1 MEEDKSDSANME
13 YETVQL
19 EGLELA
25 ESNEHHLL
33 VCASDSVLENVDVFH
48 CAECGREYKSRDGL
62 RTHVRK
68 VHTGIKQKA
77 SQDQSCLEPNC
88 EASFHTK
95 AELCSHLENH
105 HGLQFEHIS
114 VVLPTAPRFY
124 AWMEEFQES
133 SGIRFVRT
141 CGTKQFVKTG
151 TRMHFVCHRSGKCR
165 GKTTSVRMRKERAHG
180 PVKLGIQCVVHLRA
194 VEKPNGSVE
203 VDGCVSHYGH
213 ATDEQLMSLLAMH
226 RCRIARFINL
236 GQPAHRVAEML
247 KQLADPTTPLARIA
261 SSDVRNIEQC
271 FGKQFSEVVASYL
284 FEAVGLLLL
293 SNPNVVLVHKPVDS
307 EADGMD
313 PSEFYGVLM
322 TPNQLETFNDYSDS
336 IIAVCMDTVCHFS
349 FSIVTMNC
357 YVRKNDTNFVFPLA
371 WFITS
376 ASKPQV
382 YIQTFYYA
390 VVGQTGRFHCNYFF
404 SDDHDEYFVQFIHT
418 FGGDKVPKKQVNLWH
433 MKNMMELALF
443 QHLVEPSKVYNIG
456 CLLDGIFRCPISI
469 AAFSKNLA
477 QIQEV
482 VATDNIPQIFIDY
495 FDTVIVNR
503 TMLWAPCYMGE
514 ESAEIHEEFE
524 REHTTMLHFLDHMVM
539 NRWGQKILTSLIS
552 YTSPYKIEN
561 LELKTEATP
570 EDTDSQQS
578 LETAEAKEYVLK
590 CNEELFTVTNTG
602 KTCDPSCGSRCQCC
616 SLCIHEFTC
625 SSCWQDQPHICEHI
639 HTINDFR
646 KQSNSDAVEVVA
658 EKPPPKPLKERFSQH
673 AEKLELIVAEAR
685 HLQMLLEEPE
695 TDEIRKLYAQ
705 QLQYMQNKLASL
717 SGAALSSVANRTG
730 LTEENL
736 HWMTH
741 NPQIFSIEPKG
752 KLPIM
757 VPREVSID
765 MVPAGSYVRWL
776 VNVNRH
782 QIPIEDTSDLI
793 RIILSNPGKQ
803 TAALLLS
810 NGEKAKMAVLG
821 KRSMDSGEDSGSSG
835 IKSAIFNFQS
845 LLTVILLVICTCA
858 YVRSLYPSL
867 LDKNKQGLRGTFW
880 KFARVGERL
889 SPWVSLA
896 CLGMA
901 FCNLFMS

>member
-1 MEEDKSDSANME
+1 ME

-19 EGLELA
+19 ESLELA
-25 ESNEHHLL
+25 ESNDHHLL
-33 VCASDSVLENVDVFH
+33 VCASDAVLEDVDVYH
-48 CAECGREYKSRDGL
+48 CTECGREYKSRDGL

-88 EASFHTK
+88 DAAFHTK
-95 AELCSHLENH
+95 AELCSHLENQ

-114 VVLPTAPRFY
+114 LVLPTAPRFY

-165 GKTTSVRMRKERAHG
+165 GKTTTVRMRKERAHG

-284 FEAVGLLLL
+284 FEAVGLLLH
-293 SNPNVVLVHKPVDS
+293 SNPNVVLVHKPADL
-307 EADGMD
+307 EAEGMD
-313 PSEFYGVLM
+313 TSEFYGVLI
-322 TPNQLETFNDYSDS
+322 TPNQLETFHEYSDS
-336 IIAVCMDTVCHFS
+336 IAAVCMDTVCHFS

-357 YVRKNDTNFVFPLA
+357 YVRKNELSFVFPLA

-376 ASKPQV
+376 AKQPQIH
-382 YIQTFYYA
+382 IQTFYYA
-390 VVGQTGRFHCNYFF
+390 VVGQTGKFHCNYFY

-443 QHLVEPSKVYNIG
+443 QHLVEPNKVYNIG
-456 CLLDGIFRCPISI
+456 SLLDGIFRCPISVEE
-469 AAFSKNLA
+469 FSKNLA
-477 QIQEV
+477 LIQEV
-482 VATDNIPQIFIDY
+482 IATDNIPQIFIDY
-495 FDTVIVNR
+495 FDTVVVNR

-561 LELKTEATP
+561 LDVKPEMTP

-578 LETAEAKEYVLK
+578 AETVAKEYVLK

-602 KTCDPSCGSRCQCC
+602 KTCEPDCVARCQCC
-616 SLCIHEFTC
+616 MLCTHEFTC
-625 SSCWQDQPHICEHI
+625 TCCWHDQAQICDHI

-646 KQSNSDAVEVVA
+646 KQSNSETVEIVA
-658 EKPPPKPLKERFSQH
+658 EKCPPKPLKERLVQH
-673 AEKLELIVAEAR
+673 VEKLELVAAEVR
-685 HLQMLLEEPE
+685 HLQALLEEPE
-695 TDEIRKLYAQ
+695 SEDIKKLYSQ
-705 QLQYMQNKLASL
+705 QLQSIQNM
-717 SGAALSSVANRTG
+717 LSSLNRGALANTANKSSN
-730 LTEENL
+730 EETVQ
-736 HWMTH
+736 WMTH
-741 NPQIFSIEPKG
+741 NPQVFSIEPKG

-757 VPREVSID
+757 VPRAVSID
-765 MVPAGSYVRWL
+765 VVPAGSYVKWL
-776 VNVNRH
+776 VNVSRH
-782 QIPIEDTSDLI
+782 QTPIEDTSDLI

-810 NGEKAKMAVLG
+810 NGEKSKLAVLG
-821 KRSMDSGEDSGSSG
+821 KRSLEPTDEGGSSG
-835 IKSAIFNFQS
+835 IK
-845 LLTVILLVICTCA
+845 VIRITK
-858 YVRSLYPSL
+858 
-867 LDKNKQGLRGTFW
+867 DT
-880 KFARVGERL
+880 E
-889 SPWVSLA
+889 
-896 CLGMA
+896 
-901 FCNLFMS
+901 